1 MNTEPRTRT
10 RPQNCALS
18 LPTRLEELLVQD
30 RAFLE
35 RRFAELIQNPAAR
48 EKIPQQAILDAL
60 LEILRNVHDLTT
72 KVLRGGPGRD
82 AAARFNT
89 FYKLL

>member
-1 MNTEPRTRT
+1 MRV
-10 RPQNCALS
+10 
-18 LPTRLEELLVQD
+18 RLCKAKDVQV
-30 RAFLE
+30 FNNVQLTTGS
-35 RRFAELIQNPAAR
+35 
-48 EKIPQQAILDAL
+48 AILDAL

-72 KVLRGGPGRD
+72 KVLRGGPD